1 MARWSIRILVR
12 QSPPLPPVKNTS
24 FYKSANFH
32 DGFKQGLDFKFLIAL
47 LKDFHTTF
55 KIIIVRKKE
64 FKSNWS
70 EHFFISPTDLLSIFG
85 FLSIKSFF
93 NS

>member
-1 MARWSIRILVR
+1 MVLNKVWISNS
-12 QSPPLPPVKNTS
+12 Q
-24 FYKSANFH
+24 F
-32 DGFKQGLDFKFLIAL
+32 IAL

-55 KIIIVRKKE
+55 KIIIVQKKE

-85 FLSIKSFF
+85 FLPIKSFF
-93 NS
+93 YS